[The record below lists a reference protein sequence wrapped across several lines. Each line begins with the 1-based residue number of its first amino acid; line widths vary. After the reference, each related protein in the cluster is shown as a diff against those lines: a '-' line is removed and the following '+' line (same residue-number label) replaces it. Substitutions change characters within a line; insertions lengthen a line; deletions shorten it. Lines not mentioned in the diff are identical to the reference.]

1 MHRRRVRGSRAIWIV
16 VISGLLLTMAGT
28 GYAGGRYVI
37 TSKKQIAPKVRKQ
50 LEGHRGARGP
60 QGAQGPQGPQGPQGA
75 AGPPG
80 TARASAQVAT
90 GVNPTYDANRGFPSP
105 PRRIGVGK
113 YCIPAP
119 AGVNPDTTAVL
130 VGLSG
135 GSAGFVSQY
144 GPPTQ
149 SCRAN
154 EFEIWTANT
163 GNVLNDST
171 FFNIVVP

>member
-1 MHRRRVRGSRAIWIV
+1 MQRLRIYRSRAIWAA
-16 VISGLLLTMAGT
+16 VIGGLVLTMAGT
-28 GYAGGRYVI
+28 GYAGARYVI

-50 LEGHRGARGP
+50 LEGQRGARGP
-60 QGAQGPQGPQGPQGA
+60 QGVPGPQGPQGA
-75 AGPPG
+75 AGAPG

-90 GVNPTYDANRGFPSP
+90 GINPFYDANKGFPSP
-105 PRRIGVGK
+105 PRRIGLGK
-113 YCIPAP
+113 YCVPAP

-154 EFEIWTANT
+154 EFEIWTANAS
-163 GNVLNDST
+163 NVLNDST